1 MDIDFLKG
9 GLKMS
14 GNFLQWVQIGLALLI
29 AYLVH
34 ENGKAQTDMLDK
46 KHKEIIALLG
56 GTP

>member
-46 KHKEIIALLG
+46 KHKEIIALL
-56 GTP
+56 TP